1 MTYDIYYL
9 ANFGGAIG
17 NFVKRH
23 EAELRFSFDIV
34 EKAVQTMVLIL
45 CLSYFIATV
54 LWFGC
59 AARNSNIELTLEV
72 VPTLLAHLA
81 WLVATYQV

>member
-45 CLSYFIATV
+45 CLSYYVTTV
-54 LWFGC
+54 KYDNYINKIF
-59 AARNSNIELTLEV
+59 
-72 VPTLLAHLA
+72 
-81 WLVATYQV
+81 LVILPDLNHV

>member
-9 ANFGGAIG
+9 ANFGGVIG
-17 NFVKRH
+17 NFVNRH

-54 LWFGC
+54 QKVTH
-59 AARNSNIELTLEV
+59 N
-72 VPTLLAHLA
+72 
-81 WLVATYQV
+81 